1 MTDLAKLPVTVITG
15 FLGSGKTTLVSQL
28 MQNPGGKRLA
38 VVVNE
43 FGDVGVDGDILKS
56 CAIPDCPAENI
67 MELANGCI
75 CCTVADDFIPT
86 IEALMALD
94 PRPDHILI
102 ETSGLALPK
111 PLLKAFDWPD
121 IRSKITVDGVIAL
134 ADAEA
139 VAAGRFA
146 PDVAAVDAQ
155 RAADES
161 IDHETPLSE
170 VFEDQISCAD
180 IILLTKPDL
189 AGPEG
194 VAKAKEIIA
203 AEAPRPLPV
212 VEVAEGVVDPR
223 VILGLEAAAE
233 DDMDARPSHH
243 DGHDDHEHDDFESIV
258 VDIPE
263 LAETVLPFALTVR
276 IPCHEQDR
284 RPAFIDGKG
293 RTGNPGPQARRRF
306 NRKGKI
312 GLVRCA
318 VPAQQ
323 PEAPAFV
330 QMAGVSGAVPDGR
343 AFDAFGFPV
352 PVRIEITAI
361 DRRAGDQNLVVDEF
375 QRYLADRRADR
386 QALSRCR
393 SFPIRIAQGFQMS
406 MGNGLRLCRPVD
418 HRQTP
423 VRVRIEKPAGN
434 IRIERPATCHHPLG
448 GIRQPGLKQA
458 LDDHRRNQQPRGAGF
473 FRQPGNGVRRHLVVA
488 AQVPVRHHR
497 SAAMADACQDKGGKG
512 DNIGLNAFIRGNQR
526 CQRHVLRT
534 HQAV

>member
-15 FLGSGKTTLVSQL
+15 FLGSGKTTLIRQL

-38 VVVNE
+38 IVVNE

-56 CAIPDCPAENI
+56 CAIPDCPEENI

-86 IEALMALD
+86 IEALMALE

-146 PDVAAVDAQ
+146 PNVAAVDAQ
-155 RAADES
+155 RAADDS

-180 IILLTKPDL
+180 LILLTKPDL
-189 AGPEG
+189 AGPDG
-194 VAKAKEIIA
+194 VAKAKAIIE

-223 VILGLEAAAE
+223 IILGLEAAAE

-243 DGHDDHEHDDFESIV
+243 DGPHDHDHEDFESIV

-263 LAETVLPFALTVR
+263 QTDPE
-276 IPCHEQDR
+276 H
-284 RPAFIDGKG
+284 
-293 RTGNPGPQARRRF
+293 
-306 NRKGKI
+306 
-312 GLVRCA
+312 LVRA
-318 VPAQQ
+318 V
-323 PEAPAFV
+323 EALANTQNILRVKGYAAVVGKPMRLLV
-330 QMAGVSGAVPDGR
+330 QAVGARVRHQYDRPWQAGEVRQGR
-343 AFDAFGFPV
+343 
-352 PVRIEITAI
+352 
-361 DRRAGDQNLVVDEF
+361 LVV
-375 QRYLADRRADR
+375 
-386 QALSRCR
+386 
-393 SFPIRIAQGFQMS
+393 IAEHDDINTESIQS
-406 MGNGLRLCRPVD
+406 V
-418 HRQTP
+418 
-423 VRVRIEKPAGN
+423 
-434 IRIERPATCHHPLG
+434 LG
-448 GIRQPGLKQA
+448 VKA
-458 LDDHRRNQQPRGAGF
+458 
-473 FRQPGNGVRRHLVVA
+473 VEA
-488 AQVPVRHHR
+488 AE
-497 SAAMADACQDKGGKG
+497 
-512 DNIGLNAFIRGNQR
+512 
-526 CQRHVLRT
+526 
-534 HQAV
+534 